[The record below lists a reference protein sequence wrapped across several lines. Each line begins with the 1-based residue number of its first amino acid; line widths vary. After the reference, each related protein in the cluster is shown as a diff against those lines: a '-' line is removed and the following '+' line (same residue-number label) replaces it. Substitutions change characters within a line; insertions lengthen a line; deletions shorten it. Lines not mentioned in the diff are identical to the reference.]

1 MAVTLKEETILQ
13 RWSQLVTHAA
23 EHAYDVLED
32 VQSHLRDAEIPGK
45 CEWSLQEVQQKE
57 GLFSKTK
64 REFLIVKLE
73 QFKDYRI
80 YVSAR
85 GYGKSLDCCWF
96 LTVEPGFFKKMVAG
110 KLSEVASGGAVS
122 DAALLSTPKNILLEQ
137 DLKAWTT
144 TVHLAVQSAMGSLF
158 DRLQRPKAEITRES
172 QGVMSIA

>member
-13 RWSQLVTHAA
+13 RWAQLVTNAA
-23 EHAYDVLED
+23 PHAYDVLED

-45 CEWSLQEVQQKE
+45 CEWSVEEVQQKE

-85 GYGKSLDCCWF
+85 AYGKSLDCCWF

-110 KLSEVASGGAVS
+110 KLADGDWSAMSA
-122 DAALLSTPKNILLEQ
+122 PKNILLEQ

-144 TVHLAVQSAMGSLF
+144 TVHLAVRGAMESLF
-158 DRLQRPKAEITRES
+158 DRLQRPKNEITRES